1 MYNMVYQVFVL
12 IVPLITMPYISRVI
26 GPTGVG
32 VNTYTYAMTQYFVLF
47 ATLGINL
54 YGSREIAYQRGN
66 KEKLSKTFW
75 EIETL
80 LMTTA
85 IIASLAFLVFLSFPN
100 KYRLYYIAQGVAI
113 IAVAFDISWFFMGIE
128 NFKVTVTR
136 NILVKAISLA
146 CIFIFVKSKDDLFI
160 YILITSLSILFGNIT
175 LWPYLK
181 KHVEPIKLSYL
192 HPLKHLRPSLVL
204 FVPQIAINIYAI
216 LNKPMLK
223 IFSSVE
229 SAGFFDSSDKIVKL
243 LVALLTSLA
252 TVVMP
257 RVANS
262 FIRGDN
268 KQIERLL
275 TKSFDYISFLS
286 IPLMFGIAAVAREFS
301 VLFFGKAFYSVGD
314 ILLVESMVIP
324 VIAWASIT
332 GNQYLLPTNHNK
344 EYTISVIAGAVANLL
359 LNVPLIMYWGAVGAA
374 ISTII
379 SELVVTTI
387 QLHFVN
393 REYKVSKL
401 FKGIYRYLLS
411 GVVMFGIVYVLSS
424 RWALSVKH
432 LIIEVVLGAVIY
444 FGLLLI
450 MKTPILYEIIHRGLD
465 RFNQIKGGKAH

>member
-1 MYNMVYQVFVL
+1 MVYQVFVL
-12 IVPLITMPYISRVI
+12 IVPLVTMPYISRVI

-146 CIFIFVKSKDDLFI
+146 CIFIFVKNKDDLFV
-160 YILITSLSILFGNIT
+160 YILITSLSVLLGNIT

-181 KHVEPIKLSYL
+181 NHVEKIKFSYL
-192 HPLKHLRPSLVL
+192 KPLKHLRPSLVL

-223 IFSSVE
+223 VFSSVE

-314 ILLVESMVIP
+314 ILLIEAMVIP

-344 EYTISVIAGAVANLL
+344 EYTISVIAGAIANLI
-359 LNVPLIMYWGAVGAA
+359 LNIPLILYLGAIGAA

-379 SELVVTTI
+379 SELVVTMI
-387 QLHFVN
+387 QLYYVN
-393 REYKVSKL
+393 KTYRIRSLY
-401 FKGIYRYLLS
+401 KGIYRYLIAGLI
-411 GVVMFGIVYVLSS
+411 MFITVFLLSS
-424 RWALSVKH
+424 RWSWSISH
-432 LIIEVVLGAVIY
+432 LIIEVILGGVLY
-444 FGLLLI
+444 FGILFI
-450 MKTPILYEIIHRGLD
+450 FKTPILFEIINRSLSKFRQLRGGNRD
-465 RFNQIKGGKAH
+465 